1 MNITPEQRYRE
12 KGKRLGDAVR
22 LQVPDRVPVML
33 ELSYFPAWYTGL
45 TYEAAFYDYDNWLK
59 ANIKTITDFDPD
71 LVHVTAFSP
80 GEALELLEPRPLR
93 WPGHGVSPNDSHQY
107 LELENMKADEYDDFL
122 EDMSDFIVRKH
133 LPRICGAMEAFSKL
147 PQLSSLGFSFRG
159 ALSLAEALADPEVAD
174 SVKRLQEIGQIQSK
188 WRDKMQSFGEEIDKL
203 GYPRFYP
210 GTAQAP
216 FDSISDFL
224 RGMHGAMKDMFRQPD
239 KLLEA
244 CDRVLEDRI
253 KRGIPTVEKNE
264 DCPQLLFMG
273 MHRGSDGFMSVKQFE
288 KFYWPGL
295 KKVLLTV
302 IDAGLTPLIFCE
314 GDWTTRIQ
322 FLLELPAGKSIARLD
337 LTDIYKAKEIL
348 KGHTA
353 IMGNVPASL
362 LQTGT
367 PDDVKNCCKKLIDD
381 IGKDGG
387 YILTAGSSI
396 DKAKPENIKTMV
408 DFTKEYGVY
417 R

>member
-1 MNITPEQRYRE
+1 
-12 KGKRLGDAVR
+12 
-22 LQVPDRVPVML
+22 
-33 ELSYFPAWYTGL
+33 
-45 TYEAAFYDYDNWLK
+45 
-59 ANIKTITDFDPD
+59 
-71 LVHVTAFSP
+71 
-80 GEALELLEPRPLR
+80 
-93 WPGHGVSPNDSHQY
+93 
-107 LELENMKADEYDDFL
+107 
-122 EDMSDFIVRKH
+122 
-133 LPRICGAMEAFSKL
+133 
-147 PQLSSLGFSFRG
+147 
-159 ALSLAEALADPEVAD
+159 
-174 SVKRLQEIGQIQSK
+174 
-188 WRDKMQSFGEEIDKL
+188 MQGS
-203 GYPRFYP
+203 
-210 GTAQAP
+210 
-216 FDSISDFL
+216 
-224 RGMHGAMKDMFRQPD
+224 MMDMFRQPD

-244 CDRVLEDRI
+244 CDKILEDRI
-253 KRGIPTVEKNE
+253 KRGIPRVEVNDE
-264 DCPQLLFMG
+264 CPQLLFMG
-273 MHRGSDGFMSVKQFE
+273 MHRGSDGFMSIKQFE
-288 KFYWPGL
+288 TFYWPTL
-295 KKVLLTV
+295 KKVLLAV

-322 FLLELPAGKSIARLD
+322 YLLELPAGKSVARLD

-367 PDDVKNCCKKLIDD
+367 PDDVKNCCKKLIDV

>member
-1 MNITPEQRYRE
+1 
-12 KGKRLGDAVR
+12 
-22 LQVPDRVPVML
+22 
-33 ELSYFPAWYTGL
+33 
-45 TYEAAFYDYDNWLK
+45 
-59 ANIKTITDFDPD
+59 
-71 LVHVTAFSP
+71 
-80 GEALELLEPRPLR
+80 
-93 WPGHGVSPNDSHQY
+93 
-107 LELENMKADEYDDFL
+107 MKADEYDALL
-122 EDMSDFIVRKH
+122 EDTSDFILGTH
-133 LPRICGAMEAFSKL
+133 LPRICGGMEGFGKL
-147 PQLSSLGFSFRG
+147 PQLSSLSFSYRG
-159 ALSLAEALADPEVAD
+159 ALSLAEALADPEVAA
-174 SVKRLQEIGQIQSK
+174 SVKKLQEIGQTQLR
-188 WRDKMQSFGEEIDKL
+188 WRDKMKSFGEEIDKL

-224 RGMHGAMKDMFRQPD
+224 RGMQGTMMDMFRQPE

-244 CDRVLEDRI
+244 CDKILEDRI
-253 KRGIPTVEKNE
+253 KRGIPTVESNN

-288 KFYWPGL
+288 KFYWPTL
-295 KKVLLTV
+295 KKVLLAV

-322 FLLELPAGKSIARLD
+322 YLLELPAGKSVARLD
-337 LTDIYKAKEIL
+337 LTDINKAKEIL

-353 IMGNVPASL
+353 IMGNVPASI

-367 PDDVKNCCKKLIDD
+367 PDEVKNCCRKLIDN

-417 R
+417 K